1 MVYKMRLKGYLKET
15 TQPTVKMTIDALTIA
30 FSKIQQIM
38 GQVNLFD
45 IDDKTAINLLRKGFD
60 DISVKLEMGKQKGGV
75 RKYLAGG
82 EFGGQYGKDYAWL
95 IKLLPDFSK
104 VFRKFAKER
113 GMKNFM
119 SHSKNPLFREFV
131 ELVSHE
137 ILHSQQALNSAG
149 RAFDPEVQG
158 ITSTYTGNMK
168 EYLKNPLEIE
178 PYAQQAAIDAIRKGH
193 SVYIATM
200 RDLFPPKSKVWKKF
214 VKKYKFYME
223 ILKKE
228 GDIKPYKK

>member
-1 MVYKMRLKGYLKET
+1 MRLRHYLNET
-15 TQPTVKMTIDALTIA
+15 TQPTVNMTIEALKIA
-30 FSKIQQIM
+30 FNKILQIM
-38 GQVNLFD
+38 GKVNLFD
-45 IDDKTAINLLRKGFD
+45 IDDKTAITLLRKGFD

-82 EFGGQYGKDYAWL
+82 QFGGEYGKDYAWL
-95 IKLLPDFSK
+95 IKLQPGFSK
-104 VFRKFAKER
+104 VFRKFAKEK

-119 SHSKNPLFREFV
+119 NHSKNPLFREFV

-149 RAFDPEVQG
+149 KAFDPEVQG
-158 ITSTYTGNMK
+158 ITTTYTGNMK
-168 EYLKNPLEIE
+168 EYLSHPIEIE

-214 VKKYKFYME
+214 VKKYKFYIE

>member
-1 MVYKMRLKGYLKET
+1 MRLKGYLKET
-15 TQPTVKMTIDALTIA
+15 TQPTVKMTIDALKIA
-30 FSKIQQIM
+30 FGKIKQIIEMGGDKFFDVDDKVALQIM
-38 GQVNLFD
+38 
-45 IDDKTAINLLRKGFD
+45 RSGFD
-60 DISVKLEMGKQKGGV
+60 EVAVKLEMGKQKGGV

-82 EFGGQYGKDYAWL
+82 EFGGDYGKDYAWL
-95 IKLLPDFSK
+95 IKLQPDFSK

-119 SHSKNPLFREFV
+119 SHTKNPLFREMV

-149 RAFDPEVQG
+149 AAFDPEVQG
-158 ITSTYTGNMK
+158 ITQTYTGNMK
-168 EYLKNPLEIE
+168 DYLKHPIELEA
-178 PYAQQAAIDAIRKGH
+178 YAQQSAIDAIRKGQ

-200 RDLFPPKSKVWKKF
+200 RDLFPPKSKIWKRF
-214 VKKYKFYME
+214 VKKYQFYME